1 MHTLILYSRP
11 GCHLCERLLDEL
23 QPMLGPDDAVRIVD
37 ISEDPELTRRY
48 GLRIPVLHT
57 GTQELS
63 AWPFDRARVASY
75 LESRNA

>member
-1 MHTLILYSRP
+1 MHSLILYSRP
-11 GCHLCERLLDEL
+11 GCHLCELLLDEL
-23 QPMLGPDDAVRIVD
+23 RPMLGPSDEVRIVD
-37 ISEDPELTRRY
+37 ISENADLTRRY

-75 LESRNA
+75 LKSRNS